1 LTLIVLRLLADE
13 NFNGR
18 ILRAL
23 QRRLPDLDVIRAQDT
38 PFSGVTDPE
47 LLEKAAE
54 DNRILLT
61 HDVATLVGFANDRLR
76 TGRPVP
82 GVIAVRTTA
91 GIGPVIEDLV
101 LLLLASEARGPAPTA
116 GGLPISQDSV
126 VNEHHSAS
134 PRLRPAWNGRR
145 ASCPDP
151 FRVGLRSA
159 ALQSPALLQIRV
171 FRADLARGTAEWR
184 WPSRR

>member
-1 LTLIVLRLLADE
+1 MLRLLADE

-61 HDVATLVGFANDRLR
+61 HDIATLVGFANERLR
-76 TGRPVP
+76 TARPVP
-82 GVIAVRTTA
+82 GVIAVRTNA
-91 GIGPVIEDLV
+91 GIGPIIEDLV
-101 LLLLASEARGPAPTA
+101 LLLLASEAGE
-116 GGLPISQDSV
+116 LDSRILFI
-126 VNEHHSAS
+126 
-134 PRLRPAWNGRR
+134 PL
-145 ASCPDP
+145 
-151 FRVGLRSA
+151 
-159 ALQSPALLQIRV
+159 
-171 FRADLARGTAEWR
+171 
-184 WPSRR
+184 